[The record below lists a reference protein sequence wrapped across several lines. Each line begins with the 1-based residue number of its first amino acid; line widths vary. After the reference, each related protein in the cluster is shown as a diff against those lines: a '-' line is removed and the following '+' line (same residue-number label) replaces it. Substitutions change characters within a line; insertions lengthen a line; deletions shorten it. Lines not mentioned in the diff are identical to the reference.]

1 MLRSRGLAPKRV
13 LQADLASSRSPGEE
27 NLPVPAPSTQPAAC
41 TAPGFLH
48 PVPANPALPSLVQCR
63 SRSYSLSMAQKH
75 AAQLGALPGCAEP
88 RYFPVLMK
96 PSLAKLGAQPCRL
109 LCSRPGN
116 LPVHGRAQTF
126 VSKTFRRRPGL
137 NLFFCSI
144 SPASETGVTVF
155 LSAALCIHLV
165 CLDPD
170 PPGALEIRSGSS
182 SRPCTS
188 QGPAGAAAI
197 TAHSPRIRI
206 RHHPMQTTR
215 ALRGTAG
222 KNEPAG
228 AAVALGTGVFSPP
241 T

>member
-1 MLRSRGLAPKRV
+1 M
-13 LQADLASSRSPGEE
+13 
-27 NLPVPAPSTQPAAC
+27 
-41 TAPGFLH
+41 
-48 PVPANPALPSLVQCR
+48 
-63 SRSYSLSMAQKH
+63 SMAQKH

-96 PSLAKLGAQPCRL
+96 PSLAEGEARPCRL
-109 LCSRPGN
+109 LRSRPGN
-116 LPVHGRAQTF
+116 SPVHGRAQTF

-182 SRPCTS
+182 SRPCVS
-188 QGPAGAAAI
+188 RGPAGAAAI
-197 TAHSPRIRI
+197 TAHSRRIRI
-206 RHHPMQTTR
+206 RHHPMRTTR
-215 ALRGTAG
+215 ALGGTAG
-222 KNEPAG
+222 KREPAG
-228 AAVALGTGVFSPP
+228 AAAAPGTVIRCLFSSQVGSGLKRETICPPAPLGSSAAGGSQPESSRNEASSWCR
-241 T
+241 